1 MSSLRLRRL
10 AALTASFA
18 ALGTIA
24 RAQDAH
30 RERVPRDPIPVL
42 LRPAAAG
49 EALTRA
55 DVEGL
60 LARAAVAAEAE
71 GLKATIVV
79 TDREANVLGAFRMK
93 DAPQTTK
100 IGSRPGVACGAAGLE
115 GCDVPSLFAAISKAG
130 TASFFETTGNAFTPR
145 TAGFI
150 IQEHFPPTVEKQAGG
165 PLFGVQFSSLPCT
178 DVTVPRGAASGFLP
192 LGLSADPGAVP
203 LYKNGQPVG
212 GIGIEGDGAY
222 TLDKDPLAVEPVESA
237 EERAAVAASKGFEAP
252 AAIRAT
258 EILVN
263 GIRLPFVSVA
273 QPRDVPTPV
282 LSSLPGDVLVA
293 AHDTGSSRFLAKTV
307 GGVPGFVLVDGAG
320 AERFPFRAGAQ
331 AGGLTVDEVER
342 IVRQAAQTTLF
353 TRAAIRRPLASN
365 ARVSI
370 TVVDV
375 DGAILGF
382 FRTDDAPI
390 FGVDVSA
397 QKARTAA
404 FFSSSGAGAALQ
416 AAGLSSYVTA
426 AHADGLGLDGTVA
439 FSDRGNGFLSR
450 PFYPDGIDGNPNG
463 PFSRPISEWSVFNDG
478 LQLDLVKGELK
489 RILDVFASTG
499 VVDNT
504 RACTGVAAI
513 PHGIQIFAGSVPL
526 FKNGVLVGAIGVSGD
541 GIDQD
546 DFIATNGSSGFEAP
560 PEKRCD
566 RLVIRGT
573 RLPYVKFPRHPQL

>member
-1 MSSLRLRRL
+1 MRRL
-10 AALTASFA
+10 FRLVVSVTIFTASAALVGQEA
-18 ALGTIA
+18 A
-24 RAQDAH
+24 
-30 RERVPRDPIPVL
+30 RERAPHDAIAML
-42 LRPAAAG
+42 ARPAVSST

-60 LARAAVAAEAE
+60 LARAAVAADAE
-71 GLKATIVV
+71 GIKATIVV
-79 TDREANVLGAFRMK
+79 TDREANVLGAFAMSG
-93 DAPQTTK
+93 ASATTR
-100 IGSRPGVACGAAGLE
+100 IASRPGVTCGTAGLE
-115 GCDVPSLFAAISKAG
+115 GCDVPALFAAISKAG

-178 DVTVPRGAASGFLP
+178 DITVPRGAASGFLP
-192 LGLSADPGAVP
+192 LGLSADPGGIP

-212 GIGIEGDGAY
+212 GIGVEGDGAY
-222 TLDKDPLAVEPVESA
+222 TLDKTPLANDAAESA

-252 AAIRAT
+252 AQIRAT

-263 GIRLPFVSVA
+263 GIRLPFTNVA
-273 QPRDVPTPV
+273 HPRDVPTPA
-282 LSSLPGDVLVA
+282 LSSLAGTVVVA
-293 AHDTGSSRFLAKTV
+293 AHDTGPSRFLAKPL
-307 GGVPGFVLVDGAG
+307 GGVPGFVLTTDGTNP
-320 AERFPFRAGAQ
+320 RFPFKASPRP
-331 AGGLTVDEVER
+331 GGLTADEVER
-342 IVRQAAQTTLF
+342 VVRQAAQTSAL
-353 TRAAIRRPLASN
+353 TRAAIRQPLGSS

-375 DGAILGF
+375 DGSVLGF

-404 FFSSSGAGAALQ
+404 FFSSSGAGAALS

-426 AHADGLGLDGTVA
+426 AQHDGVALDGSVA
-439 FSDRGNGFLSR
+439 FSDRGGGFLSR
-450 PFYPDGIDGNPNG
+450 PFFPDGIDGNANG
-463 PFSRPISEWSVFNDG
+463 PLSKPISEWSVFNDG
-478 LQLDLVKGELK
+478 LQLDLVKDELV
-489 RILDVFASTG
+489 RLVQVFQASG
-499 VVDNT
+499 AVDNT
-504 RACTGVAAI
+504 RACTAVAAI

-526 FKNGVLVGAIGVSGD
+526 FKNGVFAGAIGVSGD

-566 RLVIRGT
+566 RLVVRGA
-573 RLPYVKFPRHPQL
+573 RLPFVKFPRHPQL